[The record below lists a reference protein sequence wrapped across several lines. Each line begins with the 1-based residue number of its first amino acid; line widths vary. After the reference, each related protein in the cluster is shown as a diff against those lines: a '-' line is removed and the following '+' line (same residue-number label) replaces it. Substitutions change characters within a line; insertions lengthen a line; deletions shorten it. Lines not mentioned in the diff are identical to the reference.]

1 MTIKKEKDYIYAYE
15 KANIPTELKAK
26 FTAKAKKLGVYKS
39 DVIRKAIHAF
49 VHDKNNWNLFS
60 LLTYNAIQ
68 TSVFK
73 QRKR

>member
-1 MTIKKEKDYIYAYE
+1 MTIKKQKDYVYAYE

-49 VHDKNNWNLFS
+49 VHDKNN
-60 LLTYNAIQ
+60 
-68 TSVFK
+68 
-73 QRKR
+73 